1 MAIDGEDNLAAGGD
15 MQLMATATA
24 TTQVA
29 MAFDGEEN
37 PAAACNRRQRQQ
49 LRRRWPS
56 TAAIA
61 CKFWL
66 VFFSFVSVFGYEI
79 GAGGGNGKGSVGC
92 ALRGTAS
99 MESQRNRGPREDS
112 DGVERRRP

>member
-1 MAIDGEDNLAAGGD
+1 MAIDGEDNLAAGGG

-24 TTQVA
+24 TTTTQ
-29 MAFDGEEN
+29 
-37 PAAACNRRQRQQ
+37 QRQQ

-56 TAAIA
+56 TE
-61 CKFWL
+61 KTTQRRQRL
-66 VFFSFVSVFGYEI
+66 HVFGYEI

-112 DGVERRRP
+112 GGVERRRP

>member
-1 MAIDGEDNLAAGGD
+1 MVIDGEDNLAAGGG
-15 MQLMATATA
+15 MQLMATATT

-56 TAAIA
+56 TE
-61 CKFWL
+61 KTTQRRQRL
-66 VFFSFVSVFGYEI
+66 HVFCYEI

-112 DGVERRRP
+112 GGVERRRP

>member
-1 MAIDGEDNLAAGGD
+1 MAIDGEDNLAAGGG

-24 TTQVA
+24 TTTTQVA

-37 PAAACNRRQRQQ
+37 PAAACNRQQRQQ

-56 TAAIA
+56 TE
-61 CKFWL
+61 KTTQRRQRL
-66 VFFSFVSVFGYEI
+66 HVFGYEI

-112 DGVERRRP
+112 GGVERRRP